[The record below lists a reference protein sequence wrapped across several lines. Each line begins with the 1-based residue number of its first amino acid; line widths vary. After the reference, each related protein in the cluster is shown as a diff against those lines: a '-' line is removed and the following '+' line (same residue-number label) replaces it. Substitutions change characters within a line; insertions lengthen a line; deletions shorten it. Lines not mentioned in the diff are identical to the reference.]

1 MNATVIKGSE
11 HSYEH
16 YGKHALGPFIG
27 ITREDGLNRET
38 IGLEYSYRINKRW
51 SVGGL
56 IERAERDK
64 SSTLG
69 TVFAHFWPTEFL
81 WNERE
86 NTVRATIGYEFELG
100 KGCGISPQAN
110 LDVIENESNEKVY
123 GIVFS
128 KRF

>member
-1 MNATVIKGSE
+1 MNYILMSCCLRNVKATLIALPLSLVFTGTFASEAGGEGSE

-38 IGLEYSYRINKRW
+38 IGFEYSYRINKRW

-56 IERAERDK
+56 IKRAERDK

-69 TVFAHFWPTEFL
+69 MVFAHFWPTEFL
-81 WNERE
+81 
-86 NTVRATIGYEFELG
+86 
-100 KGCGISPQAN
+100 
-110 LDVIENESNEKVY
+110 
-123 GIVFS
+123 
-128 KRF
+128 